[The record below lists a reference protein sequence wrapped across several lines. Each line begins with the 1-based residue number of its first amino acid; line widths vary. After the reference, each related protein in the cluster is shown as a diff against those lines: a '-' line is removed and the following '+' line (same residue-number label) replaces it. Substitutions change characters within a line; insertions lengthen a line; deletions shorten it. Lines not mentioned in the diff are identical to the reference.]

1 MDSVK
6 TMAEKVVAEQSMTEK
21 ITDQIYRIG
30 VQLPGNPLRELN
42 SYFEKNLY
50 LDNLLKK
57 HYDIMEKAVK
67 KRSTYQTPTER
78 IVHRLRG
85 SSGKWVRKVASEPDS
100 PTRQHDKPERKLVSR
115 ESRIVSVKGRK
126 EDRNSENRVKAR
138 ILVEQRWYRE

>member
-1 MDSVK
+1 MES
-6 TMAEKVVAEQSMTEK
+6 
-21 ITDQIYRIG
+21 G
-30 VQLPGNPLRELN
+30 VIIRFPLVWIR
-42 SYFEKNLY
+42 FEKNLY

-126 EDRNSENRVKAR
+126 EDRNSGNRDKAR
-138 ILVEQRWYRE
+138 IPVEQRWYRE